1 MPRETFLLAG
11 GPQPEIKQ
19 PHKDDA
25 AQRLL
30 TWLQRWPKPT
40 ISSRDIRIWG
50 PMALRD
56 REIATN
62 SIEVLIRHGWLV
74 PTKTRQ
80 RNYRI
85 LEIVRKGPIVH
96 PTVAT

>member
-1 MPRETFLLAG
+1 
-11 GPQPEIKQ
+11 
-19 PHKDDA
+19 
-25 AQRLL
+25 
-30 TWLQRWPKPT
+30 
-40 ISSRDIRIWG
+40 
-50 PMALRD
+50 MALRD